1 MTDVAWIGTGVM
13 GRAMCGHLLDAG
25 HRLRVYSRTRARAE
39 ELLERGAEWRS
50 SPRDAAADAEIVCVM
65 VGMPDDV
72 REVVLGPQGALDAMA
87 SGTHLVDLTTSSPD
101 LAVEIAD
108 AARARGVVA
117 VDAPVS
123 GGDVGARRGKLVV
136 MAGGDAGAVD
146 AVRPLLECFSSVV
159 DHHGPPGA
167 GQHTKM
173 VNQILIA
180 GGMVALCEG
189 LEYARAAGLD
199 PRRVIDTVSRGAAAS
214 WSLDNYGPR
223 ILDGD
228 FEPGFMVD
236 HFVKD
241 LGIALAEARRLKL
254 SLPGLALAE
263 QLYVATQ
270 AGGHGDRG
278 THSLIKTIER
288 LSRNDAAG

>member
-1 MTDVAWIGTGVM
+1 VTDVAWIGTGVM

-25 HRLRVYSRTRARAE
+25 HRLQVHSRTRERAR
-39 ELLERGAEWRS
+39 ELVDRGAEWRD
-50 SPRDAAADAEIVCVM
+50 SPREAAADAEVVCVM
-65 VGMPDDV
+65 VGTPDDV
-72 REVVLGPQGALDAMA
+72 REVTIGPEGALDAMA
-87 SGTHLVDLTTSSPD
+87 AGTFLVDLTTSSPD
-101 LAVEIAD
+101 LAAEIAR
-108 AARARGVVA
+108 AAEARGVA
-117 VDAPVS
+117 AIDAPVS
-123 GGDVGARRGKLVV
+123 GGDVGARRGQLVV
-136 MAGGDAGAVD
+136 MAGGEAQAID
-146 AVRPLLECFSSVV
+146 AVRPLLECFSSVI
-159 DHHGPPGA
+159 DHHGPAGA

-189 LEYARAAGLD
+189 IEYARKAGLD
-199 PRRVIDTVSRGAAAS
+199 PRRVIATVSQGAAGS

-241 LGIALAEARRLKL
+241 LGIALAEARRLEL

-263 QLYVATQ
+263 QLYIATQ

-278 THSLIKTIER
+278 THSLIKTMQR
-288 LSRNDAAG
+288 LSGEQ